1 MKLGKAVKNENTQIL
16 VYFGR
21 NWPPLW
27 HHNEFQNIQK
37 QLFSTE
43 INNSLTIFNETWKK
57 SVGCCQFLMKN
68 QLNFLFHFISFNSK
82 EISHL
87 WRQPLAFRRHPRIM
101 RNFFWIEWN
110 EMKKKF
116 RLGVFLS
123 WCRRIWFPHRAHT
136 FKKDSK
142 WLIFGACQN
151 GSNDFSKIL
160 HTPLILAKLFF
171 GKIFGPPKMPYDVI
185 RGVKNPQKWVFW
197 T

>member
-1 MKLGKAVKNENTQIL
+1 MSKNQFFWPKLVIFQPISMKLGKNIENGKLQIL

-37 QLFSTE
+37 QLFSTK

-116 RLGVFLS
+116 RLFVFLS
-123 WCRRIWFPHRAHT
+123 WCGRIWF
-136 FKKDSK
+136 
-142 WLIFGACQN
+142 L
-151 GSNDFSKIL
+151 
-160 HTPLILAKLFF
+160 
-171 GKIFGPPKMPYDVI
+171 
-185 RGVKNPQKWVFW
+185 
-197 T
+197 